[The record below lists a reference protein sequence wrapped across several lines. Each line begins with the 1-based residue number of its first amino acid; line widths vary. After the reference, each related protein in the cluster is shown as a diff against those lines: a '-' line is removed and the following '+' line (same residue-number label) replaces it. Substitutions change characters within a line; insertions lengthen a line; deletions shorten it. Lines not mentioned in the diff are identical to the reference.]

1 MVSRERREAI
11 KNTYKLLRVK
21 ADKTQREVE
30 ADARLSN
37 SRFWRIENGFDFPTP
52 EERERIAAALNVKP
66 TRIPAYR
73 SEKAASA

>member
-11 KNTYKLLRVK
+11 KSAYRMLRIK
-21 ADKTQREVE
+21 ARKTQREVE

-52 EERERIAAALNVKP
+52 DERARIAAALNVKP
-66 TRIPAYR
+66 ARIPAYR
-73 SEKAASA
+73 SEKAVSA

>member
-11 KNTYKLLRVK
+11 KSTYRMLRVK
-21 ADKTQREVE
+21 ARKTQREVE

-52 EERERIAAALNVKP
+52 DERARIAEALNVKP
-66 TRIPAYR
+66 SRIPAYR
-73 SEKAASA
+73 SDKAVSA